1 MPSEITGTDDNNS
14 MATLRMIGG
23 GKSFARRLAVLV
35 LLEILRAQH
44 SGAQTV
50 QTLPEVDAY
59 VKVNP
64 SFRFN
69 FQAKETKEG
78 GDPTQ
83 AEIGPSLDFYIKPLV
98 RLQNPTEF
106 ELDDSKSRFTVI
118 SIGYRY
124 MPQANGVQTINR
136 MEPVVTFHSPAEAR
150 FLLSDKNRADLD
162 WQGGDFTWRYRNRFQ
177 IERVLQLGAYH
188 PVPYA
193 SAEFF
198 YESQYQKWSDTAIYA
213 GCVLPIGK
221 RFQLDTYYEHQNN
234 TGKRPNQ
241 QLNQVGLVLNV
252 YFLAK

>member
-1 MPSEITGTDDNNS
+1 MPFSTRRDGALHRLTTRCRSRLQKTNPVCDADVKRCGIPEKPRRAPVFKNEFAEMPSEITGTDDDS
-14 MATLRMIGG
+14 MATLRMIGVG
-23 GKSFARRLAVLV
+23 NSFVRSLAVLA

-69 FQAKETKEG
+69 FQAKETREG

-124 MPQANGVQTINR
+124 MPQANGCKQ
-136 MEPVVTFHSPAEAR
+136 
-150 FLLSDKNRADLD
+150 
-162 WQGGDFTWRYRNRFQ
+162 
-177 IERVLQLGAYH
+177 
-188 PVPYA
+188 
-193 SAEFF
+193 
-198 YESQYQKWSDTAIYA
+198 
-213 GCVLPIGK
+213 
-221 RFQLDTYYEHQNN
+221 
-234 TGKRPNQ
+234 
-241 QLNQVGLVLNV
+241 
-252 YFLAK
+252 